1 MGKRTPSGKPDGVLL
16 LRAALSHGLFL
27 SEQLLHLLLRD
38 GVDAALREDADR
50 LVVVRDAED
59 DERAV
64 CLLGEERVHVF
75 QVDLLLAEHVQDAH
89 ECAGLI
95 LDLDR
100 ENFGHGAD
108 VTFLLEH
115 LAGPQRTA
123 PPQRTWITNLAGVL
137 GGGGFALFFGCGL
150 LDALVAAAASF
161 LIITLIRRLSP
172 KEGNPLIL
180 NFTISLLTEL
190 FIMLA
195 GKVGLGEHT
204 DRITIG
210 VVMLLISGLGA
221 TNGLRDLVHLD
232 TISGLINIVA
242 SVTGAIGIALGI
254 ALPILLFRSGGEAVS
269 GLNPN
274 VVIQLLSGTAACV
287 GFAIWFRVRGIKV
300 FYCALGTFLSWGTYL
315 LAYHLQPNAFYSTLA
330 ASVVCG
336 LYAQI
341 TARINKTPATIFT
354 TICLLPLIPGS
365 SLYYTVYGVVVR
377 NAALSYAKGVDF
389 GKTCFGIVLGFMVV
403 EVANRFLW
411 RRPH

>member
-1 MGKRTPSGKPDGVLL
+1 MIKKEQGGDKMQIEKTLSLVLDAGAAMVRCGGETHRVEDTLYRMLTAFGFTNCNVWVVPSNLQATVTSPEGSVMTQIRHITGGGIDFETL
-16 LRAALSHGLFL
+16 
-27 SEQLLHLLLRD
+27 
-38 GVDAALREDADR
+38 DR
-50 LVVVRDAED
+50 LNTLSRWTCAEQPSPEEFA
-59 DERAV
+59 ER
-64 CLLGEERVHVF
+64 
-75 QVDLLLAEHVQDAH
+75 
-89 ECAGLI
+89 
-95 LDLDR
+95 
-100 ENFGHGAD
+100 
-108 VTFLLEH
+108 LETI
-115 LAGPQRTA
+115 RTA

-150 LDALVAAAASF
+150 LDALIAAAASF

-204 DRITIG
+204 DRIPIG

-315 LAYHLQPNAFYSTLA
+315 LAYHLQPNAFYATLA

>member
-1 MGKRTPSGKPDGVLL
+1 MQIEQT
-16 LRAALSHGLFL
+16 LS
-27 SEQLLHLLLRD
+27 
-38 GVDAALREDADR
+38 
-50 LVVVRDAED
+50 
-59 DERAV
+59 
-64 CLLGEERVHVF
+64 
-75 QVDLLLAEHVQDAH
+75 
-89 ECAGLI
+89 LI
-95 LDLDR
+95 LDAGAAMVRCGGETHRVEDTLYRMLTAFGFKDCNVWVVPSNLQATVTSPEGAVMTQIRHIAGGGIDFETLDR
-100 ENFGHGAD
+100 LNTLSRWACAEQPSAEAFA
-108 VTFLLEH
+108 ER
-115 LAGPQRTA
+115 LAVIRTA
-123 PPQRTWITNLAGVL
+123 PPQKAWITCLAGIL
-137 GGGGFALFFGCGL
+137 GGWGFALFFGCGL
-150 LDALVAAAASF
+150 LDSLIAAVASF
-161 LIITLIRRLSP
+161 FIITLIRRLSP
-172 KEGNPLIL
+172 REGNPLIL

-195 GKVGLGEHT
+195 GKVGLGGNP
-204 DRITIG
+204 DCITIG

-232 TISGLINIVA
+232 TVSGLINIVA

-287 GFAIWFRVRGIKV
+287 GFAIWFRVRGVKIL
-300 FYCALGTFLSWGTYL
+300 YCAVGTFLSWGTYL
-315 LAYHLQPNAFYSTLA
+315 LVYHLHPNAFGATLA

-365 SLYYTVYGVVVR
+365 SLYYTVYGVVTR
-377 NAALSYAKGVDF
+377 NTALSYAKGVDF
-389 GKTCFGIVLGFMVV
+389 GMTCFGIVLGFMVV

-411 RRPH
+411 RRPR